1 MRGRRRRAAGCC
13 ALALL
18 CGAAL
23 ADTPQDGDNA
33 ATAAWNLHVQANNVT
48 QWHPSF
54 RAPYSGTN
62 SLQPGSASAETTDA
76 TLYLGLRP
84 WRGGEFYLNPEL
96 EQGFGLSNTVGVA
109 GFPNAEVNKVG
120 SDQPYVRLQRAFLR
134 QVIDLGGSVE
144 TVEDDANQLAG
155 TRSSDNLTITVGKF
169 SVVDIFDANRYA
181 HDPQTDFLN
190 WSVVDAGA
198 FDYAADAWG
207 YTMGAALEWT
217 RAWWTVRAGL
227 FELSDVP
234 NSTHVDTSFRQT
246 QWIAEFEA
254 RHQAFGRPGKVK
266 LLGFVSRGDMG
277 AYADA
282 VALAQQTGAL
292 PDMAPV
298 RRRATRAGAVLNVEQ
313 ELSDN
318 LGFFARASANDGRYE
333 AYDFTDINRSISAG
347 LSLQGK
353 AWGRPDDTFG
363 AAFVQNG
370 ISSAARAY
378 FAAGGLGLQIGDGRL
393 NYGPERITELYYRWQ
408 AQRHLAVTFDLQYVV
423 NPAYNRDRGPVSIAG
438 LRLHAEF

>member
-1 MRGRRRRAAGCC
+1 MRGRRRGGAACC

-23 ADTPQDGDNA
+23 ADTPQGGDDA
-33 ATAAWNLHVQANNVT
+33 AAAWNLHGQATNVT

-54 RAPYSGTN
+54 RAPYTGTN
-62 SLQPGSASAETTDA
+62 SLQPGNASAETTDA

-84 WRGGEFYLNPEL
+84 WRGGEFYLNPEV
-96 EQGFGLSNTVGVA
+96 EQGFGLSDTLGVA
-109 GFPNAEVNKVG
+109 GFPSAEAYKVG
-120 SDQPYVRLQRAFLR
+120 TDQPYVRLQRAFLR
-134 QVIDLGGSVE
+134 QVIDLGGTAEKVD
-144 TVEDDANQLAG
+144 DDANQLAG
-155 TRSSDNLTITVGKF
+155 TRSSDNLTITIGKF
-169 SVVDIFDANRYA
+169 SVVDLFDTNRYA
-181 HDPQTDFLN
+181 HDPRADFLN
-190 WSVVDAGA
+190 WSVIDAGA

-227 FELSDVP
+227 FALSDTP
-234 NSTHVDTSFRQT
+234 NSTHLDTGFGQT
-246 QWIAEFEA
+246 QWVAEFEA
-254 RHQAFGRPGKVK
+254 RHHAFGRPGKVK

-292 PDMAPV
+292 PDTALV
-298 RRRATRAGAVLNVEQ
+298 RRRAARAGAVLNVEQ
-313 ELSDN
+313 ELTDD
-318 LGFFARASANDGRYE
+318 LGFFARASGNNGGYE
-333 AYDFTDINRSISAG
+333 AYDFTDINRSVSAG

-353 AWGRPDDTFG
+353 AWGRPDDTVG

-370 ISSAARAY
+370 LSSAARSY
-378 FAAGGLGLQIGDGRL
+378 FAAGGLGLLIGDGRL
-393 NYGPERITELYYRWQ
+393 SYGPERIAELYYRWQ
-408 AQRHLAVTFDLQYVV
+408 PQRHLAVTFDLQYIA